1 MVTKHVPIYI
11 STTLDLQDR
20 KPLGELPE
28 KKEKL
33 WKDEEHHEKEF
44 LKATSIVILV
54 LWCL

>member
-33 WKDEEHHEKEF
+33 WKEVDESLEVLEKMKNIMRKNF
-44 LKATSIVILV
+44 
-54 LWCL
+54 